1 MTRHKRISI
10 VITTVFGII
19 YIVANAQLLPAAEAT
34 AVRVIGILAAAGLLI
49 SLPRPDRPDPPGV
62 GFSRGYWLIVV
73 AEIIAGIGGLIVLN
87 DLLGIH
93 DASIAWISV
102 VVGVHF
108 FGFYVIWR
116 LPVMVWIG
124 AAISVC
130 GTLGLVAAG
139 LDRSAA
145 LIAVVA
151 GIVPGAVLVA
161 GGYWSRFHPMPG
173 QTPTH
178 G

>member
-10 VITTVFGII
+10 VITTVFGFI
-19 YIVANAQLLPAAEAT
+19 YIMANAQLLPASEAT
-34 AVRVIGILAAAGLLI
+34 AVRAVGILAAAGLLI
-49 SLPRPDRPDPPGV
+49 GLPRPDRPDPPGV
-62 GFSRGYWLIVV
+62 GFSRPYWLIVAAEV
-73 AEIIAGIGGLIVLN
+73 AAGIGGLLVLN
-87 DLLGIH
+87 DVLGIH

-124 AAISVC
+124 AAITIC
-130 GTLGLVAAG
+130 GVIGLLVAG
-139 LDRSAA
+139 MDRSAA

-151 GIVPGAVLVA
+151 GIVPGAVLLA
-161 GGYWSRFHPMPG
+161 GGYWSRFHPLPG
-173 QTPTH
+173 RAATR